1 MTATI
6 EGTVAPGF
14 ESVADTFRENFS
26 ARAELG
32 ASFAVWQGDRL
43 VVDLWGGVADRDTD
57 RPWEA
62 DTTAVVFSATK
73 GLVAAAYLRLVD
85 RGELD
90 LDAPVAAYWPG
101 FERHGKAEVTVRMLL
116 DHRAGLCA
124 VDRRLRI
131 EDVIADPDATETAL
145 LAQEPLWKP
154 GTDQGYGATA
164 WGLYAGSLFRRVA
177 GETVGAFIAR
187 EIAAP
192 LGADVFLGTPRD
204 QLARRATTYPVG
216 GAEIASTIVPKIL
229 GARLPGVFHR
239 PDLEGDTYGRLILDR
254 SSDTHRALTNPVMA
268 GGGLKR
274 VNEEALLTAELPW
287 MNATASA
294 RGLATV
300 YAALANKGSHRG
312 VKVWRKGAI
321 DALAPKTSWSNADR
335 VLGKPLGFNTG
346 FQKEEPHLFS
356 PHEASFGHTGAG
368 GSFGWADPTRGL
380 GFAYVCNR
388 MDPHLRSPR
397 ATALA
402 RSVYRCVD
410 GFR

>member
-14 ESVADTFRENFS
+14 EAVAEAFRENFEV
-26 ARAELG
+26 RQELG
-32 ASFAVWQGDRL
+32 AAFAVWQGDRL

-73 GLVAAAYLRLVD
+73 GMVAAAFLRLTD

-90 LDAPVAAYWPG
+90 LDAPVSAYWPG
-101 FERHGKAEVTVRMLL
+101 FERHGKAGITVGMLL

-131 EDVIADPDATETAL
+131 EDVIDDPDATEAAL

-164 WGLYAGSLFRRVA
+164 WGLYVGALFRHVT
-177 GETVGAFIAR
+177 GETVGAYFAR
-187 EIAAP
+187 EIAGP

-216 GAEIASTIVPKIL
+216 PAEIARTIVPKIL
-229 GARLPGVFHR
+229 GTRLPGALRR
-239 PDLEGDTYGRLILDR
+239 PDLEGRTYGNLILDR
-254 SSDTHRALTNPVMA
+254 SSDTHRAFIHPVMA

-300 YAALANKGSHRG
+300 YAALANKGSHRTA
-312 VKVWRKGAI
+312 KVWRKGAI
-321 DALAPKTSWSNADR
+321 EALAAKASWAYADR
-335 VLGKPLGFNTG
+335 VLGKPLGFNQG

-368 GSFGWADPTRGL
+368 GSFGWADPTHGL

-388 MDPHLRSPR
+388 MDHHLRSPR
-397 ATALA
+397 ATTLA
-402 RSVYRCVD
+402 RSLYRCVD